1 MQKVGFMPLNMACE
15 ERVNLLNLAI
25 KFVKASLKPKLPINK
40 QIIIS
45 QPVNGEFIP
54 HLFKSG
60 FCALISMK
68 TQQEDFPWE
77 CSYICL
83 FLMMVMASNILQ
95 LLWRSHFKHANHII
109 EEPSKSHL
117 FLGTM
122 R

>member
-1 MQKVGFMPLNMACE
+1 MV
-15 ERVNLLNLAI
+15 ERAQLFSNGI
-25 KFVKASLKPKLPINK
+25 HHQPASEWRIHSI
-40 QIIIS
+40 Q
-45 QPVNGEFIP
+45 